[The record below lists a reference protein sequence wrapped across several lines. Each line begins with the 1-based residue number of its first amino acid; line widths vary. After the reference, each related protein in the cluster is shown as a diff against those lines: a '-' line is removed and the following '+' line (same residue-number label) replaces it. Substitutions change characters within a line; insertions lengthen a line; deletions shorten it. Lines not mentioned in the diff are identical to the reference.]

1 MRFSA
6 SETEVNSMLG
16 AVLYWGHTGVL
27 LYYLGLTN
35 INQYYNHQAKNFTM
49 DTASKIIMQTIRDQ
63 IFFDS
68 NNKIAK
74 LPK

>member
-1 MRFSA
+1 MRFS
-6 SETEVNSMLG
+6 SPETEVKSMLG
-16 AVLYWGHTGVL
+16 AVLGSYKCFAL
-27 LYYLGLTN
+27 LPRV
-35 INQYYNHQAKNFTM
+35 NQYYNHQAKNFTM
-49 DTASKIIMQTIRDQ
+49 DTASKIIMQTVRDQ